1 MLQAGENMLGYEWG
15 FSWGF
20 FYHFGVW
27 DRVFIQ
33 LEK

>member
-20 FYHFGVW
+20 SYLFGVW